1 MSAVLYER
9 IQELQ
14 ELYPPGTRSAVIPAL
29 RLAQEE
35 YGWLSPNAIREVADA
50 LGLTPAYC
58 HSVASFYDQFHLAPV
73 GEHSVEVC
81 TNVSCAL
88 YGAQQVLEAFEDE
101 LGCRAG
107 ETSAD
112 GTVTLSTIECLGGC
126 GWGTIVAADGRYLHG
141 VDPGHAP
148 DIVKE
153 LRA

>member
-1 MSAVLYER
+1 LYER

-14 ELYPPGTRSAVIPAL
+14 GLYPEGTRSAVIPAL

-35 YGWLSPNAIREVADA
+35 YGWLSSDAIREVADA

-58 HSVASFYDQFHLAPV
+58 HSVASFYDQFQLQPV

-81 TNVSCAL
+81 TNVTCAL
-88 YGAQQVLEAFEDE
+88 YGAQQVLEAFEQE
-101 LGCRAG
+101 LGCHAG

-112 GTVTLSTIECLGGC
+112 GTVTLRTIECLGGC
-126 GWGTIVAADGRYLHG
+126 GWGTIVAVDGRYRHN
-141 VDPGHAP
+141 VEPGQAGA
-148 DIVKE
+148 IVEE